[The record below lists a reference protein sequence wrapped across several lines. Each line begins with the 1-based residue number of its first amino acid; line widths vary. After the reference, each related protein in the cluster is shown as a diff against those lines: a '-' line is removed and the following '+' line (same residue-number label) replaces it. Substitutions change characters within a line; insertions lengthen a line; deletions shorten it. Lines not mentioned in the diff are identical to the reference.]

1 MLAAAEAGGLP
12 GEDAPTPDDFETFGR
27 PESVITTTV
36 DVRDFIEQKR
46 ASMAAHA
53 SQIAESSFFLAMPP
67 DQFEA
72 GFGQEWFIRHGVPEG
87 HRDDDLFAGLVA
99 VLDHWVHTALAQ
111 QLVFGAGSLDQ
122 LPAVIKTIGARRAM
136 LVTTAGRLASPD
148 GERVVRLLGRN
159 LETTFSE
166 VESHVPVPLVQQAVL
181 QARRDAVDVV
191 VSFGGGSC
199 ADLGK
204 AVCFFLE
211 QEAGMPGATHLDRPV
226 LPHVSIPTTYSGAEL
241 TPFFGMTDPAT
252 RQKQG
257 AGGPTSSPVVAIY
270 DPDLT
275 ASTPPRV
282 LAETG
287 MNALAHCVEAAYSP
301 HRTPEAEA
309 IALAGARTIHSALP
323 AVVARPVERP
333 GAGRHARGRRAG
345 RPLPAQREHGRAP
358 RAVAAGRR
366 AHRHPARAGQRDP
379 PHPLDRLQRRGGARR
394 GRPPVGRPRR
404 RGGRCRRRAASG
416 HRPAGPAVGGRRR
429 RGRPRGGRPAVA
441 VERQRRPQPAPGVAR
456 TTPGPSSKPPTD
468 LPTVAGMRRCPRPDR
483 RARASWAAATTTRP
497 PTTTTESTT
506 TTPPPTTTPTT
517 PRRAGAVGHRPAG
530 RRPRRGRP
538 SGPRPDAAVAAVTAE
553 LGEPPLDTGWE
564 PQLQLLRH
572 LPRRADPRRR
582 VGRPGPPVH
591 RRRHRPTAAASTSSP
606 GG

>member
-1 MLAAAEAGGLP
+1 M
-12 GEDAPTPDDFETFGR
+12 
-27 PESVITTTV
+27 
-36 DVRDFIEQKR
+36 
-46 ASMAAHA
+46 
-53 SQIAESSFFLAMPP
+53 
-67 DQFEA
+67 
-72 GFGQEWFIRHGVPEG
+72 
-87 HRDDDLFAGLVA
+87 
-99 VLDHWVHTALAQ
+99 HTALAQ
-111 QLVFGAGSLDQ
+111 QLVFGAGSLGQ
-122 LPAVIKTIGARRAM
+122 LPAVVKSIGARRAM

-148 GERVVRLLGRN
+148 GERVVQLLGRN

-323 AVVARPVERP
+323 AVVRDPSNALARTAMFE
-333 GAGRHARGRRAG
+333 GAALAGRSLLNASMGVH
-345 RPLPAQREHGRAP
+345 HGLS
-358 RAVAAGRR
+358 
-366 AHRHPARAGQRDP
+366 Q
-379 PHPLDRLQRRGGARR
+379 L
-394 GRPPVGRPRR
+394 
-404 RGGRCRRRAASG
+404 
-416 HRPAGPAVGGRRR
+416 VGGRTGIPHGLANAILLTHSIAFNAETVPDEV
-429 RGRPRGGRPAVA
+429 GRL
-441 VERQRRPQPAPGVAR
+441 
-456 TTPGPSSKPPTD
+456 SSA
-468 LPTVAGMRRCPRPDR
+468 LGSEA
-483 RARASWAAATTTRP
+483 
-497 PTTTTESTT
+497 
-506 TTPPPTTTPTT
+506 
-517 PRRAGAVGHRPAG
+517 AGAVDALRADIGLPGSLSEVGVEEADLDAVARLSQSNANVG
-530 RRPRRGRP
+530 RN
-538 SGPRPDAAVAAVTAE
+538 PRPVSEDDARTILQAAY
-553 LGEPPLDTGWE
+553 
-564 PQLQLLRH
+564 
-572 LPRRADPRRR
+572 
-582 VGRPGPPVH
+582 
-591 RRRHRPTAAASTSSP
+591 
-606 GG
+606 